1 MREQSP
7 RSVALLFLPLLAPL
21 ASCGGRSGAA
31 PPNAAPAASS
41 APGGATA
48 AKQQAAA
55 RRAAREQPPPGYV
68 RMLVGGV
75 APTQQGNA
83 VLLSDEAGNVGLP
96 IFVGDGEALSILV
109 RLRQHP
115 YQRPLTHDLLDTI
128 LRRLGGSIESV
139 RVDAVKN
146 NVFFAT
152 ILVRSQGKVFE
163 VDSRAS
169 DAIALAVGNNAPI
182 FVAKPVIEQAA
193 IDMRSLSPQKPG
205 AVPGVEP
212 GSEGEPGHLKL

>member
-1 MREQSP
+1 M
-7 RSVALLFLPLLAPL
+7 V
-21 ASCGGRSGAA
+21 
-31 PPNAAPAASS
+31 
-41 APGGATA
+41 
-48 AKQQAAA
+48 
-55 RRAAREQPPPGYV
+55 
-68 RMLVGGV
+68 VGGV
-75 APTQQGNA
+75 APTPQGNA
-83 VLLSDEAGNVGLP
+83 VLLSDEAGTVGLP

-115 YQRPLTHDLLDTI
+115 FQRPLTHDLLDTI

-152 ILVRSQGKVFE
+152 VRVKKNGSVFE

-182 FVAKPVIEQAA
+182 FVAKPVIERAA
-193 IDMRSLSPQKPG
+193 IDVRG
-205 AVPGVEP
+205 IGRETP
-212 GSEGEPGHLKL
+212 GSAPSAEPAPESEPGHLKL

>member
-1 MREQSP
+1 MREQLP
-7 RSVALLFLPLLAPL
+7 RAVALSTLLVVFAL
-21 ASCGGRSGAA
+21 EGCGGRSAAAAPSAA
-31 PPNAAPAASS
+31 PPSS
-41 APGGATA
+41 APGA
-48 AKQQAAA
+48 ALSDPKNQAKA
-55 RRAAREQPPPGYV
+55 RRAERTKPPPGYV
-68 RMLVGGV
+68 RMIVGGV
-75 APTQQGNA
+75 APTPQGNA
-83 VLLSDEAGNVGLP
+83 VLLSDEAGTVGLP
-96 IFVGDGEALSILV
+96 IFVGQGEALSILV

-152 ILVRSQGKVFE
+152 VLVRDKDRVFE

-193 IDMRSLSPQKPG
+193 IDVRGVDRQEPAPAPG
-205 AVPGVEP
+205 AEP
-212 GSEGEPGHLKL
+212 APQSDPGHLKL

>member
-1 MREQSP
+1 MI
-7 RSVALLFLPLLAPL
+7 
-21 ASCGGRSGAA
+21 
-31 PPNAAPAASS
+31 
-41 APGGATA
+41 
-48 AKQQAAA
+48 
-55 RRAAREQPPPGYV
+55 
-68 RMLVGGV
+68 VGGV
-75 APTQQGNA
+75 APTPQGNA
-83 VLLSDEAGNVGLP
+83 VLLSDEAGTVGLP

-139 RVDAVKN
+139 RVDAVKS

-152 ILVRSQGKVFE
+152 VVVRSQGRVFE

-182 FVAKPVIEQAA
+182 FVAKPVIQQAA
-193 IDMRSLSPQKPG
+193 IDVRGLGREKPG
-205 AVPGVEP
+205 PAPGAEP
-212 GSEGEPGHLKL
+212 KPESEPGHLKL